1 LFVDF
6 FISLSTLFVCWFL
19 YIFKHLVCFREM
31 ITATSST
38 SNEIAVLGKH
48 FGIRRSQISVL
59 LPYKTTFEIVKSQT
73 DTDNSSNTIQLFLI

>member
-1 LFVDF
+1 MVELNLRKGQNIAIFLMLQNIVDDWHFVYF

-48 FGIRRSQISVL
+48 FDNKVKTPIS
-59 LPYKTTFEIVKSQT
+59 TFLT
-73 DTDNSSNTIQLFLI
+73 